1 MVWANNLCRGKKKA
15 NLAVPLIRLVVVCKC
30 ICSHL
35 NMLGIKQTFKP
46 HNVQLLL
53 PCALLLVRSTA
64 LYLLLQLSV
73 SSLSGLIFG
82 IVRHVLCDRKACLL
96 GIVRYVFFWDCQL
109 CFLTSKSKNVRV
121 KKTDVAIKLY
131 AQKYSLYMWFIN
143 QVHHPLMNA
152 MVEN

>member
-15 NLAVPLIRLVVVCKC
+15 NLAIPLIRLVVVCKC

-82 IVRHVLCDRKACLL
+82 IVRHVLCDRKACFL

-109 CFLTSKSKNVRV
+109 CFLTSKSKNVTV
-121 KKTDVAIKLY
+121 KKNRCCHKIVCTKIQLIYVVYKSGAP
-131 AQKYSLYMWFIN
+131 SLN
-143 QVHHPLMNA
+143 ECNG
-152 MVEN
+152 